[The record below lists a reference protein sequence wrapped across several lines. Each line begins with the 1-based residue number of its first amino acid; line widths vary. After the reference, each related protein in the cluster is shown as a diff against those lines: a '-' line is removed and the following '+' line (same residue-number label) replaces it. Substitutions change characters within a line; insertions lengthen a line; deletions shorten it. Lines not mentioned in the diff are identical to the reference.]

1 MDHLMDDRRI
11 ALLTHELGDHDL
23 AERLVHAR
31 REVVRVVPDHVARR
45 QLASMLALS
54 AETSTE
60 MRVAAPIASHAP
72 RPRPASMVVQ
82 SAKLAVAAGVAA
94 LMVTGGM
101 AVTGSLPSVAQEL
114 VADAVSLVG
123 VDLPRHSTPAPARPP
138 GEVPGGADS
147 TPDRVEPSPGQQR
160 GTGTPGA
167 DRRDETPGTDR
178 RHRDPGADRA
188 QPGRQ
193 RTEDAPATGG
203 GARSDRVPAAPTP
216 QRGDGGATDRRGAE
230 SAPPPVTR
238 PEPSRSSTPQSP
250 SATDR
255 RSAETPDDPSIS
267 EPDDPGTPRRHP
279 TGPERARIPEP
290 QPSEPARVPERTGD
304 VEHPERGPNDRGV
317 DGPAR
322 G

>member
-11 ALLTHELGDHDL
+11 ALLTRELGDHDL

-31 REVVRVVPDHVARR
+31 REVVRVVPGHVARR

-54 AETSTE
+54 AKTSTKTSTKTW
-60 MRVAAPIASHAP
+60 VAAPAASHLS

-94 LMVTGGM
+94 LMVTGAM
-101 AVTGSLPSVAQEL
+101 AVTGSLPTVAQEL
-114 VADAVSLVG
+114 VADAVSVIG

-147 TPDRVEPSPGQQR
+147 APDRFEPSPGQQR
-160 GTGTPGA
+160 GTATPGA
-167 DRRDETPGTDR
+167 DRRDETPGADR
-178 RHRDPGADRA
+178 RHRDPGSDRA
-188 QPGRQ
+188 QPGR
-193 RTEDAPATGG
+193 RTEDAPGTGG
-203 GARSDRVPAAPTP
+203 GAQWDRVPAAPTP

-238 PEPSRSSTPQSP
+238 TEPSRSRTPQTPVS
-250 SATDR
+250 TNR
-255 RSAETPDDPSIS
+255 RNAETPDDPIIS
-267 EPDDPGTPRRHP
+267 EPDDPGTPSRHP
-279 TGPERARIPEP
+279 TDP
-290 QPSEPARVPERTGD
+290 EPARVPELTGNA
-304 VEHPERGPNDRGV
+304 ERPERGPTDRGL
-317 DGPAR
+317 DDDAG